1 MFKSD
6 SAPGPAVREVVEE
19 GSAVGRGAAA
29 GVVKRA
35 FTALGVALSLV
46 ACANMGPQVPHTSMR
61 DAATVPVGATIAG
74 LAART
79 AAWPQQDWWE
89 AYGDPQMST
98 LVERARADSPTM
110 AAALAKVRQA
120 AALEGVAEA
129 ALSPQATLGARSTR
143 QQFSANSNVPKPL
156 AGNWAW
162 FNDASVAMNYE
173 VDFWGKNKAA
183 VRAAAGRVNSQ
194 AAEAQAASLALSVA
208 VVQAYLRLDQL
219 FVQRDLAELAL
230 QQREQ
235 TRTLVAQRVA
245 AQLDARAD
253 LKQAEIGVPLARAQ
267 LAALDEA
274 IALTR
279 GQLAALTGHGPDAGA
294 AITRPRIA
302 LQRSAG
308 VPGDLPAALLGRR
321 PELVA
326 LRWRVEASSGDID
339 VAKAQFYPSV
349 NLGALVGLQSL
360 GFDRLLQGS
369 SRTLAAGPLVT
380 LPLLDGGRLRANL
393 AGRNADYDLAVDQYN
408 GAVIEAM
415 RDVVAQLTSL
425 HWLAERM
432 RDEDEAL
439 AAAEDA
445 YALSMQRYR
454 WGMGNFLQ
462 VLVAQAQVIAER
474 RSRAE
479 LTARGNELDM
489 NLVRA
494 LGGGYAAAVVP
505 ASSTH

>member
-1 MFKSD
+1 M
-6 SAPGPAVREVVEE
+6 VVD
-19 GSAVGRGAAA
+19 GMAVGKDAAA
-29 GVVKRA
+29 AVTRA
-35 FTALGVALSLV
+35 LTALGAALSLA
-46 ACANMGPQVPHTSMR
+46 ACAGMGPQAPHTPLR
-61 DAATVPVGATIAG
+61 GTDTVPAQATIAS

-79 AAWPQQDWWE
+79 AAWPQQDWWL
-89 AYGDPQMST
+89 AYGDPQMSA
-98 LVERARADSPTM
+98 LVERAGADSPTM

-129 ALSPQATLGARSTR
+129 ALSPQAAFGARSTR
-143 QQFSANSNVPKPL
+143 QHFSANSNVPRPL
-156 AGNWAW
+156 AGQWAW
-162 FNDASVAMNYE
+162 FNDASVVLAYE

-183 VRAAAGRVNSQ
+183 VRAAAGRVNAQ
-194 AAEAQAASLALSVA
+194 VAEAQAAALALSVA
-208 VVQAYLRLDQL
+208 VVQAYLHLDQL

-235 TRTLVAQRVA
+235 TRTLVAQRVD

-279 GQLAALTGHGPDAGA
+279 GQLAALAGQGPDAGA
-294 AITRPRIA
+294 AIARPRIA
-302 LQRSAG
+302 LQRSPG
-308 VPGDLPAALLGRR
+308 VPDDLPAALIGRR

-326 LRWRVEASSGDID
+326 LRWRLEAASGEID
-339 VAKAQFYPSV
+339 VAKAQFYPTV
-349 NLGALVGLQSL
+349 NLAALVGLQSL
-360 GFDRLLQGS
+360 GFDKLLQGS

-408 GAVIEAM
+408 AAVIEAM

-439 AAAEDA
+439 AAAEEA
-445 YALSMQRYR
+445 FQLSMQRYR
-454 WGMGNFLQ
+454 SGVGNFLQ

-474 RSRAE
+474 RNRAE

-494 LGGGYAAAVVP
+494 LGGGYAAPAVP
-505 ASSTH
+505 ALSAH

>member
-1 MFKSD
+1 MFRSD
-6 SAPGPAVREVVEE
+6 FPGP
-19 GSAVGRGAAA
+19 VGHQMVAAGAAIGGAA
-29 GVVKRA
+29 GFMKRGL
-35 FTALGVALSLV
+35 TALGAAMLLA
-46 ACANMGPQVPHTSMR
+46 ACADMGHQVPHTAMR
-61 DAATVPVGATIAG
+61 GADTVPAQATIAG
-74 LAART
+74 LET
-79 AAWPQQDWWE
+79 HPAAWPQQDWWQ
-89 AYGDPQMST
+89 AWGDPQMT
-98 LVERARADSPTM
+98 ALVERARADSPTM
-110 AAALAKVRQA
+110 AAALARVRQA
-120 AALEGVAEA
+120 AALEEVSEA

-143 QQFSANSNVPKPL
+143 QHFSANSNVPKPL
-156 AGNWAW
+156 AGQWAW

-183 VRAAAGRVNSQ
+183 VRAAAGRVNAQ
-194 AAEAQAASLALSVA
+194 VAEAQAASLALSVA

-219 FVQRDLAELAL
+219 FVQRDLAALAL

-235 TRTLVAQRVA
+235 TLALVAQRVA

-267 LAALDEA
+267 LAALDES

-279 GQLAALTGHGPDAGA
+279 GQLAALAGQGPDAGA
-294 AITRPRIA
+294 AIARPRIA
-302 LQRSAG
+302 LQRRAG
-308 VPGDLPAALLGRR
+308 VPDDVSAALLGRR

-326 LRWRVEASSGDID
+326 LRWRVEAASGDID
-339 VAKAQFYPSV
+339 VAEAQFYPSV

-360 GFDRLLQGS
+360 GFDKLLQGS
-369 SRTLAAGPLVT
+369 SRTLAVGPLVT

-425 HWLAERM
+425 HWLAERI

-439 AAAEDA
+439 AAAEEA
-445 YALSMQRYR
+445 YQLSVQRYR
-454 WGMGNFLQ
+454 SGVGNFLQ
-462 VLVAQAQVIAER
+462 VLVVQAQVIAAR

-479 LTARGNELDM
+479 LTARGNELDL

-494 LGGGYAAAVVP
+494 LGGGLTAPAAP
-505 ASSTH
+505 ASIKH

>member
-1 MFKSD
+1 MFESD
-6 SAPGPAVREVVEE
+6 PAPGPAVRQIT
-19 GSAVGRGAAA
+19 
-29 GVVKRA
+29 RA
-35 FTALGVALSLV
+35 LTALGAALSLA
-46 ACANMGPQVPHTSMR
+46 ACAGMGHQVPHTALR
-61 DAATVPVGATIAG
+61 GADTVPAQATIAG
-74 LAART
+74 LEART
-79 AAWPQQDWWE
+79 AAWPQQDWWQ
-89 AYGDPQMST
+89 AYGDPQMT
-98 LVERARADSPTM
+98 ALVERARADSPTM
-110 AAALAKVRQA
+110 AAALARVRQA

-129 ALSPQATLGARSTR
+129 ALGPQAAAGARSTR
-143 QQFSANSNVPKPL
+143 QHFSANSNVPRPL

-162 FNDASVAMNYE
+162 FNDASLVLTYE

-183 VRAAAGRVNSQ
+183 VRAAAGRVNAQ
-194 AAEAQAASLALSVA
+194 VAEAQAATLALSVA

-219 FVQRDLAELAL
+219 FVQRDLAVLAL

-235 TRTLVAQRVA
+235 TLALVTQRVA
-245 AQLDARAD
+245 AQLDGRAD
-253 LKQAEIGVPLARAQ
+253 LKQAEIGVPQARAQ

-279 GQLAALTGHGPDAGA
+279 GQLAALAGQGPDAGA
-294 AITRPRIA
+294 AIARPRIA
-302 LQRSAG
+302 LQPRSG
-308 VPGDLPAALLGRR
+308 VPDDLPAALLGRR

-326 LRWRVEASSGDID
+326 LRWRVEAASGEID
-339 VAKAQFYPSV
+339 VAKAQFYPTV

-369 SRTLAAGPLVT
+369 SRTLAAGPLLT

-393 AGRNADYDLAVDQYN
+393 AGRNADFDFAVDQYN

-425 HWLAERM
+425 HWLAERL

-439 AAAEDA
+439 AAAEEA
-445 YALSMQRYR
+445 YQLSMQRYR
-454 WGMGNFLQ
+454 AGVGNFLQ

-474 RSRAE
+474 RNRAE
-479 LTARGNELDM
+479 LAARGNELDM

-494 LGGGYAAAVVP
+494 LGGGYAAPAVP
-505 ASSTH
+505 ASPAH